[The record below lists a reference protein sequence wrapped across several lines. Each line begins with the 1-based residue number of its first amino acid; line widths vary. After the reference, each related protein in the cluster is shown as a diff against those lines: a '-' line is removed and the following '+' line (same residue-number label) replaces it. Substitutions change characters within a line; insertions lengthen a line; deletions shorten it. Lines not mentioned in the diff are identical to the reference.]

1 MTVTT
6 ISQSYELLRV
16 GFKREDAQFCY
27 RHNYSMERA
36 DDGCLDYKELPGYF
50 VDFNRDI
57 YADAT
62 PAWSID
68 QLWEEVHKLDYIY
81 DFDST
86 QSAVDLIADLVEI
99 IVKAREGNNV

>member
-1 MTVTT
+1 MTITT
-6 ISQSYELLRV
+6 ISQSYDLIRV

-36 DDGCLDYKELPGYF
+36 DDGCLDYKDLPGYF

-57 YADAT
+57 YSDAT

-68 QLWEEVHKLDYIY
+68 QLWEIVHKLPDIY
-81 DFDST
+81 SFDST
-86 QSAVDLIADLVEI
+86 QSATDLIADLVEI
-99 IVKAREGNNV
+99 IVNAHSGNV

>member
-1 MTVTT
+1 MTITT
-6 ISQSYELLRV
+6 ISQSYSLMRV
-16 GFKREDAQFCY
+16 GFKREDADFCY
-27 RHNYSMERA
+27 IPLQDGFTVGFNYRERRE
-36 DDGCLDYKELPGYF
+36 GNDY
-50 VDFNRDI
+50 
-57 YADAT
+57 T

-86 QSAVDLIADLVEI
+86 QSATDLIADLVEI